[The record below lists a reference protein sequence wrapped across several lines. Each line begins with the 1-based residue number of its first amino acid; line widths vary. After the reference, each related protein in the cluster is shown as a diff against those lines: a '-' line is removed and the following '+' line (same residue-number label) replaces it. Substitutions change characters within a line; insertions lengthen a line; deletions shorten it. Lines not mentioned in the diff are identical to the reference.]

1 MMMTTLA
8 YIVVGFGILRLV
20 IATLN
25 LLLQERLPQ
34 PRGRE
39 SLPSLSVLIP
49 ARNEANNI
57 EALLSDLT
65 HVKSGCLIEII
76 VCDDASE
83 DSTAELVE
91 TWMQRDS
98 RIRLIYSS
106 GPPSGWLGKNH
117 ACHLLSREARGEY
130 LLFLDADVRLNPA
143 FIERALSYA
152 TTHRLGLLSLFPRQR
167 MQTWA
172 ERVSVPNM
180 HLILLSLLLL
190 PSVRRVGFSSLSAAN
205 GQCMLFNG
213 AVYRVL
219 QPHDRF
225 RHSRAEDI
233 AIAREFKRKGYRISC
248 MSSTKLIECRMYDSL
263 SAAIEGFAKNIT
275 LMLGGSYILALLY
288 WSLTSMGWLAVWLGR
303 AELLLPYLLTEL
315 AIRVFV
321 SICSNQ
327 SIVYN
332 IILAPAQ
339 QLLLGL
345 FIIKSW
351 VNSRRKLGFTWKGR
365 SI

>member
-8 YIVVGFGILRLV
+8 YIVVGFGLLRLV

-25 LLLQERLPQ
+25 LLLQEKLPR
-34 PRGRE
+34 PKSGE

-49 ARNEANNI
+49 ARNEAHNI

-65 HVKSGCLIEII
+65 HVESESLLEII

-83 DSTAELVE
+83 DSTVELVD

-130 LLFLDADVRLNPA
+130 LLFLDADVRLRPA

-152 TTHRLGLLSLFPRQR
+152 TTYRLSLLSLFPRQR

-180 HLILLSLLLL
+180 H
-190 PSVRRVGFSSLSAAN
+190 
-205 GQCMLFNG
+205 
-213 AVYRVL
+213 
-219 QPHDRF
+219 
-225 RHSRAEDI
+225 
-233 AIAREFKRKGYRISC
+233 
-248 MSSTKLIECRMYDSL
+248 
-263 SAAIEGFAKNIT
+263 
-275 LMLGGSYILALLY
+275 LGGSYILALLY

-303 AELLLPYLLTEL
+303 ANLLLLYLLTEV

-321 SICSNQ
+321 SFCSNQ

-332 IILAPAQ
+332 IVLAPAQ

>member
-8 YIVVGFGILRLV
+8 YIVAGFGLLRLV

-25 LLLQERLPQ
+25 LLLQEKLPR
-34 PRGRE
+34 PKSGE

-49 ARNEANNI
+49 ARNEAHNI

-65 HVKSGCLIEII
+65 HVESESLLEII

-83 DSTAELVE
+83 DSTVELVD

-130 LLFLDADVRLNPA
+130 LLFLDADVKLRPA
-143 FIERALSYA
+143 FIEHALSYA
-152 TTHRLGLLSLFPRQR
+152 TPHRLSLLSLFPRQR

-180 HLILLSLLLL
+180 HLILFSLLLL
-190 PSVRRVGFSSLSAAN
+190 PLVRRVGFSSLSASN
-205 GQCMLFNG
+205 GQCMLFDG
-213 AVYRVL
+213 AIYRLL
-219 QPHDRF
+219 QPHERF

-233 AIAREFKRKGYRISC
+233 AIARELKGQGYSISC
-248 MSSTKLIECRMYDSL
+248 MSSTKLIECRIYDSL

-275 LMLGGSYILALLY
+275 LMLGGPIS
-288 WSLTSMGWLAVWLGR
+288 
-303 AELLLPYLLTEL
+303 
-315 AIRVFV
+315 
-321 SICSNQ
+321 
-327 SIVYN
+327 
-332 IILAPAQ
+332 
-339 QLLLGL
+339 
-345 FIIKSW
+345 
-351 VNSRRKLGFTWKGR
+351 
-365 SI
+365 

>member
-1 MMMTTLA
+1 MMITTLA

-20 IATLN
+20 IASLN

-34 PRGRE
+34 PKSRE

-49 ARNEANNI
+49 VRNEAHNI
-57 EALLSDLT
+57 EAILSDLT
-65 HVKSGCLIEII
+65 HVESECLLEII

-98 RIRLIYSS
+98 RIRLISSS

-117 ACHLLSREARGEY
+117 ACHLLSRQARGRY
-130 LLFLDADVRLNPA
+130 LLFLDADVRLSPA

-152 TTHRLGLLSLFPRQR
+152 TTHRLSLLSLFPRQR

-190 PSVRRVGFSSLSAAN
+190 PLVRRVGFSSLSAAN
-205 GQCMLFNG
+205 GQCMLFDG
-213 AVYRVL
+213 EIYRAL
-219 QPHDRF
+219 RPHDRF

-233 AIAREFKRKGYRISC
+233 EIAREFKRQGHRISC

-263 SAAIEGFAKNIT
+263 SAAIEGFSKNIT
-275 LMLGGSYILALLY
+275 LMLGGSYAIALIY
-288 WSLTSMGWLAVWLGR
+288 WILTSIGWLAVWLGR
-303 AELLLPYLLTEL
+303 ADLLLPYLLTEV

-321 SICSNQ
+321 SLCSNQ
-327 SIVYN
+327 SIIYN